1 MLSKDP
7 YTTETEYTYDE
18 FRKMCLAMTLHDK
31 KMMMVIAAMEA
42 MFAIMTGVFIM
53 LDLRAFMLIGLALL
67 VAYPVFMI
75 SRVNTYIKDGFR
87 ILENNT
93 RYYIFGPDT
102 ISYIIKK
109 ENCSPE
115 LLKKLAEL
123 KKEHGKEVKA

>member
-31 KMMMVIAAMEA
+31 KMMIVIASMEA

-75 SRVNTYIKDGFR
+75 SRVNTYI
-87 ILENNT
+87 
-93 RYYIFGPDT
+93 FGPDT

>member
-67 VAYPVFMI
+67 AAYPVFMI